1 MKSTL
6 RAFVV
11 LVAIVTIV
19 GTAIAYTIIRR
30 GLSTRAEPSRAEQAV
45 ARTLRSLA
53 TPRAVRSQPNPVPAS
68 DEVLADALE
77 HFADHCALCH
87 ANDGSGDTTIGRG
100 LYPKAPDLRLAAT
113 QSLSDGELFS
123 IIENGVRLTGM
134 PAWGTGT
141 PEGERESWSLVRFI
155 RHLPALTPEEL
166 DRMEAL
172 NPKTPGELREQEET
186 RRFLEGDTKKPPTKP
201 SGQKD
206 HHK

>member
-1 MKSTL
+1 MRSTI

-19 GTAIAYTIIRR
+19 GSAIAYTIVRR
-30 GLSTRAEPSRAEQAV
+30 GLSARAEPSRAEQV
-45 ARTLRSLA
+45 LARTLRSLA
-53 TPRAVRSQPNPVPAS
+53 TPQAVRSQPNPVPAS

-77 HFADHCALCH
+77 HFADHCAFCH

-100 LYPKAPDLRLAAT
+100 LYPKAPDMRLAAT

-123 IIENGVRLTGM
+123 IIEHGVRLTGM

-141 PEGERESWSLVRFI
+141 PEGERESWSLVHFI
-155 RHLPALTPEEL
+155 RHLPKLTSDEL

-186 RRFLEGDTKKPPTKP
+186 RRFLEGDTKKPSTKP
-201 SGQKD
+201 TD
-206 HHK
+206 HAHRHK